1 MKDKIILFNRD
12 GGQLWLEHLK
22 DNLWAFMSDN
32 DSLFVNY
39 ARFIFDENKLLEAFD
54 PPGGPYISVG
64 SIINDKYIVKSIE
77 GNLLFFE
84 LEEIK
89 KN

>member
-32 DSLFVNY
+32 DSLFINY
-39 ARFIFDENKLLEAFD
+39 ARFIVDKSNNIEAFD
-54 PPGGPYISVG
+54 PPGGPYLAIG
-64 SIINDKYIVKSIE
+64 SKINNKYIIKFIDSD
-77 GNLLFFE
+77 LLMFE

-89 KN
+89 

>member
-1 MKDKIILFNRD
+1 MEDKIILYNRD
-12 GGQLWLEHLK
+12 GGHLWLEHIK
-22 DNLWAFMSDN
+22 DKLWAFMSDN

>member
-1 MKDKIILFNRD
+1 MEDKIILYNRD
-12 GGQLWLEHLK
+12 GGHLWLEHIK
-22 DNLWAFMSDN
+22 DKLWAFMSDN

-54 PPGGPYISVG
+54 PPGGPYLAIG
-64 SIINDKYIVKSIE
+64 SKINNKYIIKFIDSD
-77 GNLLFFE
+77 LLMFE

-89 KN
+89 K